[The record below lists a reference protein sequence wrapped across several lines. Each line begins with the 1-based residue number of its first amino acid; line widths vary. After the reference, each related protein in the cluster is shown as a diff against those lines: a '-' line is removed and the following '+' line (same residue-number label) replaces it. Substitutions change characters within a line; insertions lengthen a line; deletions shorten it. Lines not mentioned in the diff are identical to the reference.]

1 MNHKLRLSNVTT
13 LAKRTIKYSLTPYS
27 KMKMNGLVK

>member
-1 MNHKLRLSNVTT
+1 MNHKLYDYQMST

-27 KMKMNGLVK
+27 KIKMNGLVK

>member
-1 MNHKLRLSNVTT
+1 MNHKLYDYQTT